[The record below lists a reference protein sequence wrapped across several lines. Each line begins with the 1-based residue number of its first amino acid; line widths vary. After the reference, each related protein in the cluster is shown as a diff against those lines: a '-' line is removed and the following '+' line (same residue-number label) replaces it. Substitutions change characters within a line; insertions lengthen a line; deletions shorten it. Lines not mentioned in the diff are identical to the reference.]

1 MSTHDDHRPDD
12 FPPDLKAF
20 EAALAGLVPTGS
32 RIDRDRLMYRA
43 GAAATTSAT
52 KSPPNR
58 FSRLPAMLWPTAT
71 AAMLLVTLGL
81 GALIAL
87 RQPQER
93 IVYVDR
99 PAGSRVGGSPALATQ
114 WPDLLP
120 SLASRENPATASYL
134 ALRQQVLRVGVE
146 SLDAPSH
153 GGERT
158 GQSDVRNRA
167 LLNHFLGS

>member
-20 EAALAGLVPTGS
+20 EAALAGLVPAGS

-52 KSPPNR
+52 KSLPTR
-58 FSRLPAMLWPTAT
+58 LSRLPAMVWLTAT

-81 GALIAL
+81 GALVAL

-99 PAGSRVGGSPALATQ
+99 PANTAGATTLALH
-114 WPDLLP
+114 LP
-120 SLASRENPATASYL
+120 GIGPTLPLASDAANAGYL
-134 ALRQQVLRVGVE
+134 ALREQVLRSGVE
-146 SLDAPSH
+146 ALDVPSRP
-153 GGERT
+153 GER
-158 GQSDVRNRA
+158 SDRADVRNRA